1 MLLITL
7 IVTPLLG
14 MISILLLNPTDESPN
29 KNLIKLVALTV
40 SLINLII
47 SLIVWILFNS
57 SSIYFQFIQEHYNIG
72 YYDFYLGIDGLSIY
86 FVLLTTII
94 MPLSI
99 ISNWKSINKKIVYF
113 LSIMLLLESL
123 LLLIYMVL
131 DLLMFYIFFES
142 ILAPLF
148 LLIGIFG
155 SIERERASFY
165 FFLYTFLGSLFMLL
179 SIITVSYLSGC
190 TDISIVSR
198 NGFIYATQLLIFFGI
213 FIAFAVKT
221 PVIYLNGWLLKA
233 HVESP
238 LSGSIIL
245 AAIVLKLSLYGI
257 FRLILIISPKAY
269 MASIYIIFTIGVI
282 TIVYASLS
290 TLRTIDI
297 KELIAYSSVSHAA
310 VYFIGV
316 FSNVIQGIIGGI
328 CLGLAHG
335 FVSSGLFTIAG
346 GVLYDRSSTRI
357 INHYRG
363 LVQAMPILSILFF
376 ILCLGNCGAP
386 LTFNFI
392 GEFMSLYGV
401 FERLPLA
408 GILSSSSIV
417 FSAAFTIYMFNR
429 IIFGG
434 SLFKMN
440 WIEYIM
446 DLNIRE
452 YSILLVL
459 VIFTVSLGIYP
470 SIVTD
475 GLNYVTQGLLYTYN
489 TITDSIESITYNDD
503 SEVNPNSDI
512 SRLLN
517 TPELSPTP
525 EPMQVPRNTPVNV
538 IPRNFTF
545 EYVDFRNESNEI
557 TSLTSNISQP
567 DTSTT
572 YAPISGNIQFK

>member
-1 MLLITL
+1 MLLIVQLLSPLVGIFL
-7 IVTPLLG
+7 I
-14 MISILLLNPTDESPN
+14 MLLNSKDKTEDKSLL
-29 KNLIKLVALTV
+29 KFIALFISLV
-40 SLINLII
+40 SLII
-47 SLIVWILFNS
+47 SLVIWVLFNNS
-57 SSIYFQFIQEHYNIG
+57 SKYFQFIQEQYSIG

-94 MPLSI
+94 IPISI
-99 ISNWKSINKKIVYF
+99 ISNWKSIKTKVIYF
-113 LSIMLLLESL
+113 LTIVLLLETL

-148 LLIGIFG
+148 ILIGIFG
-155 SIERERASFY
+155 SLEKQRASFY

-190 TDISIVSR
+190 TDINIISK
-198 NGFIYATQLLIFFGI
+198 NGFIYITQLLIFIGI
-213 FIAFAVKT
+213 FIAFSVKT

-257 FRLILIISPKAY
+257 FRLILILSPQAFL
-269 MASIYIIFTIGVI
+269 ANTYIIFTIGVI
-282 TIVYASLS
+282 TIIYASLS
-290 TLRTIDI
+290 TLRTVDI

-316 FSNVIQGIIGGI
+316 FSNTIQGIVGGI

-346 GVLYDRSSTRI
+346 GVLYDRSGTRLI
-357 INHYRG
+357 SSYRG
-363 LVQAMPILSILFF
+363 LAQAMPILSILFF

-386 LTFNFI
+386 LTLNFV

-401 FERLPLA
+401 FERLPIAGALA
-408 GILSSSSIV
+408 SSSII

-429 IIFGG
+429 IVFGG
-434 SLFKMN
+434 SLFKSN
-440 WIEYIM
+440 WEEYIM
-446 DLNIRE
+446 DLNLRE
-452 YSILLVL
+452 YSILLIL
-459 VIFTVSLGIYP
+459 VIFTVVLGIYP

-475 GLNYVTQGLLYTYN
+475 SLNYVVQGLLYTFNY
-489 TITDSIESITYNDD
+489 T
-503 SEVNPNSDI
+503 
-512 SRLLN
+512 
-517 TPELSPTP
+517 
-525 EPMQVPRNTPVNV
+525 
-538 IPRNFTF
+538 
-545 EYVDFRNESNEI
+545 
-557 TSLTSNISQP
+557 NIS
-567 DTSTT
+567 
-572 YAPISGNIQFK
+572 K